1 MNEQIYVSVYKDTFL
16 SNAMPELDDDK
27 ISALCVYE
35 NVVDLRVSRSD
46 IVDYLNESG
55 MSLDLYLHEHTA
67 DDNEN
72 LIPWLI
78 AHGKRFEL
86 SEYDRFNLMQE
97 MTR

>member
-1 MNEQIYVSVYKDTFL
+1 MNKPIYVSVYKDTFL
-16 SNAMPELDDDK
+16 AHAMPELDDDK
-27 ISALCVYE
+27 ISALCAYE

-55 MSLDLYLHEHTA
+55 MSLDWYLHEHTA

-86 SEYDRFNLMQE
+86 SVYDRYNLMQE